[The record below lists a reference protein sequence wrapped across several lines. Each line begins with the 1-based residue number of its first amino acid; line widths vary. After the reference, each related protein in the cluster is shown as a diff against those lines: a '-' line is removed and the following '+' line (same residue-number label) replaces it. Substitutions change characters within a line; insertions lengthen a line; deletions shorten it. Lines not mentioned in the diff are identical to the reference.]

1 MNEMYVCMY
10 WSYEFTGIYTLK
22 HTYHCRKESL
32 PVTKE
37 ESRRAGF
44 QRRRHD
50 LSDCPYFFF
59 FMFSS
64 NNLQADGSSVVDI
77 RVI

>member
-1 MNEMYVCMY
+1 MNEMYVFP
-10 WSYEFTGIYTLK
+10 WSHVFTGIYALETSNR
-22 HTYHCRKESL
+22 RKGSL
-32 PVTKE
+32 PVGGE
-37 ESRRAGF
+37 WSQRHAGF
-44 QRRRHD
+44 QRRGHD